1 MTNEHSKPRADGAR
15 EVSASD
21 YPSVNMLFARAVRRH
36 ASQPLFHLAQ
46 GWTMSYAQA
55 GGRVLAVAKRLDQ
68 LGMKPGDEMVCYL
81 EQTIPLALF
90 ILGCAARGV
99 LATPLAP
106 SFSTAYLRRLADQL
120 GTTRVFTTPDRA
132 AAVRAVGLEPL
143 CFASARSDHFEAI
156 PESTALSSAEVVSAL
171 VLAAEGTT
179 GADAMF
185 IQPTSGSSG
194 QPKLVL
200 RPHAALTRY
209 AHFVGAEIGDGP
221 HRFLAVAALTHALGW
236 HMLTTAISLGAEVV
250 LPTRL
255 DTAASIDEIRRL
267 DPTVLPMTPRVLRSM
282 CRQYV
287 FRASVNEDVP
297 LFGPSAR
304 FLLSAG
310 GRSDGKL
317 LRFVTGAALSVVEF
331 YGSSEAS
338 LVALTRR
345 DDWREGWVGK
355 LLPDVTVKLG
365 TDGEIQ
371 LRSAGLMLGYHKS
384 PELTQEAYDAEG
396 YYLTGDLGEV
406 TPEGYVRILGRKK
419 DVFNTPEGSNIHPER
434 IELMVESL
442 RWPRQVMLI
451 GDQRPY
457 LTALITVRHSEGHHR
472 EHGWLDPEQ
481 DEALY
486 RRCAEDLARLN
497 RELEGIERIRVFLL
511 LAEDI
516 GEDCYC
522 VVGPAKVRRNRKAV
536 LERYRHH
543 VEWLYSDGRLH
554 QPIAAVV
561 PPCD

>member
-1 MTNEHSKPRADGAR
+1 MTSEYSKPRGEEAR
-15 EVSASD
+15 EVSPRD
-21 YPSVNMLFARAVRRH
+21 YPSVTALFARAVAKYGA
-36 ASQPLFHLAQ
+36 ASLFRLAQ

-68 LGMKPGDEMVCYL
+68 LGMKPGDEVVCYL

-90 ILGCAARGV
+90 ILGCTARGV
-99 LATPLAP
+99 LAVPLAP
-106 SFSTAYLRRLADQL
+106 SFSAAYLRRLADQL

-143 CFASARSDHFEAI
+143 CFASARYDLFESI
-156 PESTALSSAEVVSAL
+156 PESIALSSGEVASAL
-171 VLAAEGTT
+171 AQAAEGTT

-200 RPHAALTRY
+200 RRHASLTRY
-209 AHFVGAEIGDGP
+209 AHFVGAEIGAGP
-221 HRFLAVAALTHALGW
+221 HRFLAVATLTHAFGW
-236 HMLTTAISLGAEVV
+236 HMLATAISLGAEVV

-255 DTAASIDEIRRL
+255 DTAASIDEIRCL

-287 FRASVNEDVP
+287 FRACVHPDVP

-310 GRSDGKL
+310 GRSDGRL
-317 LRFVTGAALSVVEF
+317 LRFITGAAISVLEF

-345 DDWREGWVGK
+345 DDWREGWAGK
-355 LLPDVTVKLG
+355 LLPDVTVHLG
-365 TDGEIQ
+365 PDGELR
-371 LRSAGLMLGYHKS
+371 LRSPGLMLGYHNS
-384 PELTQEAYDAEG
+384 PEQTQQAYDADG

-406 TPEGYVRILGRKK
+406 TPGGYLRILGRKK

-442 RWPRQVMLI
+442 HWARQVVLI

-457 LTALITVRHSEGHHR
+457 LTALVTVHRGEGCHSEQ
-472 EHGWLDPEQ
+472 GWFDPEHN
-481 DEALY
+481 EALY
-486 RRCAEDLARLN
+486 RRCAEDLAGLN
-497 RELEGIERIRVFLL
+497 RKLEGIERIRAFVL
-511 LAEDI
+511 LADDI
-516 GEDCYC
+516 GEDCYL
-522 VVGPAKVRRNRKAV
+522 VVGPAKVRRNRKTV
-536 LERYRHH
+536 LERHRRH
-543 VEWLYSDGRLH
+543 VEWLYSDGRLR
-554 QPIAAVV
+554 QPLAAIV